1 MGVYFCIDL
10 KCFYASVECVE
21 RNLDP
26 FSTDLVV
33 ADITRGNGTICLA
46 ISPMMKKRDIK
57 NNNINIDKIN
67 IDRLV
72 KIKYFYKTTYTEIT
86 DIITKIDKTKKCLY
100 LKNTIIKFEDIIN
113 IENI

>member
-1 MGVYFCIDL
+1 MQNEIDRIRQYLPFDALKCID
-10 KCFYASVECVE
+10 
-21 RNLDP
+21 
-26 FSTDLVV
+26 
-33 ADITRGNGTICLA
+33 DI
-46 ISPMMKKRDIK
+46 IK